1 MLERKRMIMTE
12 KKLYRIYR
20 TKGLSVRRRRGRKRA
35 HGGRTPM
42 PVLLRP
48 NQRWPLDVLSDTSG
62 DRRKF
67 RILAVND
74 DGCRENRARIAPRP
88 ARLPSPKP
96 TTFTPKDFR
105 HERGITGGG
114 RSGQMHLPSA
124 RFHMPL
130 SARNRPPNEGS
141 GWTYGAD
148 QSLTLQPISLV
159 FVQFFEKSGAD
170 EGTRTP
176 DPRITNAL
184 LYQLSYIGTAVLIT
198 SRAGLS

>member
-114 RSGQMHLPSA
+114 QIRANAPTQ
-124 RFHMPL
+124 
-130 SARNRPPNEGS
+130 RPFSYATERPKPAPQRRLWMDIRGGS
-141 GWTYGAD
+141 EPDAPTY
-148 QSLTLQPISLV
+148 
-159 FVQFFEKSGAD
+159 FFSF
-170 EGTRTP
+170 
-176 DPRITNAL
+176 
-184 LYQLSYIGTAVLIT
+184 
-198 SRAGLS
+198 RAIF